1 MNKLSIKSII
11 PNMTTLI
18 GLCFGIIAIC
28 FALSGQFKLSVICI
42 MMASICD
49 VLDGRLSRLLKSE
62 SKLGAEL
69 DSLADFLNFGI
80 APSILIYISLLQNAG
95 LIERVAVLSFI
106 VFSCLRLARFNVD
119 IDSKNNKSSN
129 FFSGIP
135 TPAGAGLILLP
146 LIHTFLGFKWA
157 YEAPVIASIYFFILM
172 LLLLVTIR
180 FFRK

>member
-80 APSILIYISLLQNAG
+80 APSI
-95 LIERVAVLSFI
+95 VAI
-106 VFSCLRLARFNVD
+106 RLGETHFCQLVHY
-119 IDSKNNKSSN
+119 
-129 FFSGIP
+129 F
-135 TPAGAGLILLP
+135 GAGKC
-146 LIHTFLGFKWA
+146 FG
-157 YEAPVIASIYFFILM
+157 
-172 LLLLVTIR
+172 
-180 FFRK
+180 